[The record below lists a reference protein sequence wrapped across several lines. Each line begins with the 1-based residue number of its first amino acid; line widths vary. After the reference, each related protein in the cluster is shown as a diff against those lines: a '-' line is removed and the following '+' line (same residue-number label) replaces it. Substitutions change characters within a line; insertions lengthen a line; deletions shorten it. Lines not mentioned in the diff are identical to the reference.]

1 MEVLR
6 GATDNNVGA
15 EKELSRTEMF
25 FGFMTLTGVI
35 TAVVLG
41 FTGDKSAGGI
51 FMKVLGKIGKLISGV
66 VGAVLAVK
74 HLYDRIMGVI
84 AARDEYAARTALA
97 VVNGLL
103 SKKEVR
109 NKKLYFF
116 FLFFFSNVFNFSF

>member
-1 MEVLR
+1 
-6 GATDNNVGA
+6 
-15 EKELSRTEMF
+15 MF
-25 FGFMTLTGVI
+25 FGFMALTSVI
-35 TAVVLG
+35 TSVVLH
-41 FTGDKSAGGI
+41 FTGDNSPSDV

-109 NKKLYFF
+109 IKNCIWRFF
-116 FLFFFSNVFNFSF
+116 LPFLFFQCF